1 MRLSIKYENFLIIGI
16 LFFVLSSCTDP
27 VREYT
32 SVFSLN
38 LETGAVKKR
47 CDLGYGY
54 EINYSAQE
62 NYFFDPD
69 KEHYIDIDYDDP
81 DGYWKYNYRD
91 INTGEILNTIVIL
104 EESER
109 YTWDIQFSKNGD
121 KITFS
126 QDFIYCV
133 NVDGTELKKLVS
145 GFYSTFSPDGNKVLF
160 LAENGYL
167 TLYDLASGDY
177 EQLYYE
183 NCIEYPVFHPNG
195 EKIYFFDESDLKTF
209 SLSDSTITII
219 AEDLTFSS
227 QLHFSNTGD
236 RKVFYTFMKV
246 FTLDENDNI
255 NQLNVSSPY
264 PCISGDGSKIAVAD
278 GLLTVLDFA
287 GTTYTEYER
296 AIVNPGIGFSPDGK
310 EVYYINTW
318 KDE

>member
-1 MRLSIKYENFLIIGI
+1 
-16 LFFVLSSCTDP
+16 
-27 VREYT
+27 
-32 SVFSLN
+32 VFSLN
-38 LETGAVKKR
+38 LDTGAVKKR

-54 EINYSAQE
+54 EQNYSAQE

-69 KEHYIDIDYDDP
+69 KKHYIDIDYDDP
-81 DGYWKYNYRD
+81 NGYWKYNYRD
-91 INTGEILNTIVIL
+91 INTGEVLNTIVTL

-145 GFYSTFSPDGNKVLF
+145 GFYPTFSPDGNKILF
-160 LAENGYL
+160 LAQNGYL
-167 TLYDLASGDY
+167 TLYDLVSDDY
-177 EQLYYE
+177 EQLYFE

-195 EKIYFFDESDLKTF
+195 EKIYFFDESDLKTYN
-209 SLSDSTITII
+209 LSDSTITII
-219 AEDLTFSS
+219 AEDLSFSS
-227 QLHFSNTGD
+227 QLQFSNTGD
-236 RKVFYTFMKV
+236 QKVFYTFMKV

-255 NQLNVSSPY
+255 NQLNLVSSPY

-287 GTTYTEYER
+287 GTAYTEFER
-296 AIVNPGIGFSPDGK
+296 ALNNTGFGFSPDGK